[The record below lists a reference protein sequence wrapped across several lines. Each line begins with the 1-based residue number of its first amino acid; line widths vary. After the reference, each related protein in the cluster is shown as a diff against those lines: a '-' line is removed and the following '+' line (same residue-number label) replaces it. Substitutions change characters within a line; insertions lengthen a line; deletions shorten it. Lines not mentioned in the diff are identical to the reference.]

1 MSAVVIHLICSLAL
15 LCLFRDMVGGNKSS
29 ITDFILVGL
38 FPEFQHSII
47 FNFMIIFI
55 YILAFLGNML
65 LIVLISGNSH
75 LHTPMYILLSQLS
88 VIDLMLTSTI
98 VPKMAYNFFSG
109 ERTIS
114 WIGCGTQSFFFL
126 MLGMSECLI
135 LTLMAYDRYVA
146 VCNPLRYPTIMS
158 PSFYLCM
165 VAACWIGGS
174 ISSFIHTVYPMRF
187 PICGTREIHHFFCE
201 VPVLIKLSCE
211 DTSMYQL
218 VVVVT
223 SIVLL
228 VVPFSLITA
237 SYTLIFL
244 TVLSMNSVKG
254 RKKVLAT
261 CSSHLTIVSLFFGPN
276 IFIYMTFTSSHS
288 PEQDQALSVFSNIL
302 TPMLNPLIYSLR
314 NKEVVAALS
323 KLVGRCVVS

>member
-1 MSAVVIHLICSLAL
+1 MH
-15 LCLFRDMVGGNKSS
+15 GNETLV
-29 ITDFILVGL
+29 TDFILVGL
-38 FPEFQHSII
+38 FPEFRHSTILNSI
-47 FNFMIIFI
+47 IIFI
-55 YILAFLGNML
+55 YILAFLGNIL
-65 LIVLISGNSH
+65 LIVLICSDSR

-88 VIDLMLTSTI
+88 IIDLTLTSTI
-98 VPKMAYNFFSG
+98 VPKMASNFFTG
-109 ERTIS
+109 KRNIS

-158 PSFYLCM
+158 TRICLHM
-165 VAACWIGGS
+165 VAGCWIGGS
-174 ISSFIHTVYPMRF
+174 SSSFIHTVYPMHF
-187 PICGTREIHHFFCE
+187 PICGSREIQHFFCE

-211 DTSMYQL
+211 DTSVYQL

-237 SYTLIFL
+237 SYTFIFIS
-244 TVLSMNSVKG
+244 VFHMKSVKG
-254 RKKVLAT
+254 KRKALAT
-261 CSSHLTIVSLFFGPN
+261 CSSHLIVVSLFFGPN

-302 TPMLNPLIYSLR
+302 TPMLNPIIYSLR
-314 NKEVVAALS
+314 NKEVVAALR
-323 KLVGRCVVS
+323 KLSGRCVILQ

>member
-1 MSAVVIHLICSLAL
+1 MVPGNESSA
-15 LCLFRDMVGGNKSS
+15 
-29 ITDFILVGL
+29 TDFILVGL
-38 FPEFQHSII
+38 FPKFRHSVILNSVII
-47 FNFMIIFI
+47 FV
-55 YILAFLGNML
+55 YILAFLGNTL
-65 LIVLISGNSH
+65 LIVLIWGDSR
-75 LHTPMYILLSQLS
+75 LYTPMYILLSQLS
-88 VIDLMLTSTI
+88 LIDLTLTSTI
-98 VPKMAYNFFSG
+98 VPKMAFNFFTG
-109 ERTIS
+109 KRTIS

-146 VCNPLRYPTIMS
+146 VCNPLRYPTLMNVRIC
-158 PSFYLCM
+158 LQM
-165 VAACWIGGS
+165 VAGCWAGGS
-174 ISSFIHTVYPMRF
+174 SSSLIHTIYPMHF
-187 PICGTREIHHFFCE
+187 PICGSREIHHFFCE
-201 VPVLIKLSCE
+201 VPVLINLSCE
-211 DTSMYQL
+211 DTSLYQS

-244 TVLSMNSVKG
+244 TVFRMNSVKG
-254 RKKVLAT
+254 RRKVLAT
-261 CSSHLTIVSLFFGPN
+261 CSSHLTVVSLFFGPN

-314 NKEVVAALS
+314 NKEVIAALR
-323 KLVGRCVVS
+323 KLSGRCVVF

>member
-1 MSAVVIHLICSLAL
+1 MMLMNETFV
-15 LCLFRDMVGGNKSS
+15 
-29 ITDFILVGL
+29 TDFILVGL
-38 FPEFQHSII
+38 FPEFQHSIVLNSI
-47 FNFMIIFI
+47 IIFI
-55 YILAFLGNML
+55 YILAFLGNIL
-65 LIVLISGNSH
+65 LIILICSDSR

-88 VIDLMLTSTI
+88 IIDLTLTSTI
-98 VPKMAYNFFSG
+98 VPKMASNFFTG
-109 ERTIS
+109 KRNIS

-158 PSFYLCM
+158 TRICLHM
-165 VAACWIGGS
+165 VVGCWIGGS
-174 ISSFIHTVYPMRF
+174 SSSFIHTVYPMHF
-187 PICGTREIHHFFCE
+187 PICGSREIQHFFCE

-211 DTSMYQL
+211 DTSVYQL

-237 SYTLIFL
+237 SYTFIFI
-244 TVLSMNSVKG
+244 TVFHMNSVKSR
-254 RKKVLAT
+254 RKTLAT
-261 CSSHLTIVSLFFGPN
+261 CSSHLIVVSLFFGPN

-302 TPMLNPLIYSLR
+302 TPMLNPIIYSLR
-314 NKEVVAALS
+314 NKEVVAALR
-323 KLVGRCVVS
+323 KLSGRRVIM

>member
-1 MSAVVIHLICSLAL
+1 MLGRNGSSA
-15 LCLFRDMVGGNKSS
+15 
-29 ITDFILVGL
+29 TDFILVGL
-38 FPEFQHSII
+38 FPGFQHAILLNST
-47 FNFMIIFI
+47 IIFI
-55 YILAFLGNML
+55 YILAFVGNIL
-65 LIVLISGNSH
+65 LIVLIWGDPR

-88 VIDLMLTSTI
+88 LIDLTLTSTI
-98 VPKMAYNFFSG
+98 IPKMAFNFFTG
-109 ERTIS
+109 RKTIS
-114 WIGCGTQSFFFL
+114 WVGCGTQSFFYL

-158 PSFYLCM
+158 PRVCLHM

-174 ISSFIHTVYPMRF
+174 VGSFIHTVYPMHF
-187 PICGTREIHHFFCE
+187 PICGSREIHHFFCE

-211 DTSMYQL
+211 DTSTYQL

-228 VVPFSLITA
+228 VVPFSLVTA

-244 TVLSMNSVKG
+244 AVLRMNSGKG
-254 RKKVLAT
+254 RKKALAT
-261 CSSHLTIVSLFFGPN
+261 CSSHLTAVSLFFGPN

-302 TPMLNPLIYSLR
+302 TPLLNPLIYSLR
-314 NKEVVAALS
+314 NKEVVAALM
-323 KLVGRCVVS
+323 KLMGRCGVS